1 MPKETFADRLKDAL
15 NRQGMKQVDVIRAA
29 SQAGVKLGK
38 SHMSQYVS
46 GKTIPREEILRFLA
60 KTLQVTP
67 EWLAGGESEPERL
80 AGAGNEPE
88 EQAAGRSERKRQ
100 TAGSEPEEQAAG
112 RSERKRQTAGSEA
125 ERQTGAGSTAS
136 ARQPESAA
144 VPRAGT
150 AAGSDSDKENSG
162 GRKMREFKKSS
173 KLNNV
178 LYDVRGP
185 VVDEAERM
193 EEAGTQILKLNIGN
207 PAPFG
212 FRTPDEVIYDMRQQ
226 LTECEGYSNARGLFS
241 ARKAIMQYAQ
251 VKGLPNVSI
260 ENIYTG
266 NGVSELIN
274 ISMSALLDDGD
285 EVLIPSPDYPLWT
298 ACATLAG
305 GKAVHYVCDEQAD
318 WYPDIDDI
326 RKKVTDRTKAI
337 VIINPNNPTGA
348 LYPKEVLEQIVQVA
362 REHQLII
369 FSDEIYDRLVMDGE
383 KHISIASLA
392 PDLFC
397 VTFSGLSKSHMIA
410 GFRIGWM
417 ILSGR
422 LEMAKDYMEG
432 LNMLSN
438 MRLCSNVPAQSIVQT
453 ALWGYQSV
461 NSYIVPGGRIYEQRE
476 YIYKA
481 LNDIPGV
488 SAVKPKAA
496 FYIFPKL
503 DLKKFNIVNDEKFA
517 LDLLKE
523 KKLLVVQGSG
533 FNWKQPDHFRV
544 VYLPRI
550 EILKEAMG
558 KLGDF
563 LSYYRQ

>member
-67 EWLAGGESEPERL
+67 EWLAG
-80 AGAGNEPE
+80 AGN
-88 EQAAGRSERKRQ
+88 
-100 TAGSEPEEQAAG
+100 EPEEQAAG

-144 VPRAGT
+144 VPRAGA

-162 GRKMREFKKSS
+162 ERKMREFKKSS

>member
-100 TAGSEPEEQAAG
+100 TAGSE
-112 RSERKRQTAGSEA
+112 A

-144 VPRAGT
+144 VPRAGA

-226 LTECEGYSNARGLFS
+226 LTECEGYHA
-241 ARKAIMQYAQ
+241 
-251 VKGLPNVSI
+251 VCP
-260 ENIYTG
+260 
-266 NGVSELIN
+266 
-274 ISMSALLDDGD
+274 
-285 EVLIPSPDYPLWT
+285 
-298 ACATLAG
+298 
-305 GKAVHYVCDEQAD
+305 GKRPAECFH
-318 WYPDIDDI
+318 
-326 RKKVTDRTKAI
+326 
-337 VIINPNNPTGA
+337 
-348 LYPKEVLEQIVQVA
+348 
-362 REHQLII
+362 REHL
-369 FSDEIYDRLVMDGE
+369 YGKR
-383 KHISIASLA
+383 
-392 PDLFC
+392 
-397 VTFSGLSKSHMIA
+397 
-410 GFRIGWM
+410 R
-417 ILSGR
+417 
-422 LEMAKDYMEG
+422 
-432 LNMLSN
+432 
-438 MRLCSNVPAQSIVQT
+438 
-453 ALWGYQSV
+453 
-461 NSYIVPGGRIYEQRE
+461 QRT
-476 YIYKA
+476 
-481 LNDIPGV
+481 D
-488 SAVKPKAA
+488 
-496 FYIFPKL
+496 
-503 DLKKFNIVNDEKFA
+503 
-517 LDLLKE
+517 
-523 KKLLVVQGSG
+523 
-533 FNWKQPDHFRV
+533 
-544 VYLPRI
+544 
-550 EILKEAMG
+550 
-558 KLGDF
+558 
-563 LSYYRQ
+563 